1 MKTGKRI
8 IAVLA
13 AALLVLGI
21 GVPAAAVKADDD
33 TVYEFDIDFP
43 NPETASAYKALVDW
57 AAYLDEKSEG
67 RIKMNIYSGG
77 ALGALPDYAEDEKMQ
92 YAVSGVFKGYY
103 NQLTDLAEEYYDYLS
118 VEIKD
123 DEDVV

>member
-1 MKTGKRI
+1 MTRITFYRREGNLYGFEEVGHTGL
-8 IAVLA
+8 ADAGDDVLCA
-13 AALLVLGI
+13 AISSMTMLVVNMIEVSFETDVQYL
-21 GVPAAAVKADDD
+21 
-33 TVYEFDIDFP
+33 ID
-43 NPETASAYKALVDW
+43 
-57 AAYLDEKSEG
+57 DEKAK
-67 RIKMNIYSGG
+67 ITVT